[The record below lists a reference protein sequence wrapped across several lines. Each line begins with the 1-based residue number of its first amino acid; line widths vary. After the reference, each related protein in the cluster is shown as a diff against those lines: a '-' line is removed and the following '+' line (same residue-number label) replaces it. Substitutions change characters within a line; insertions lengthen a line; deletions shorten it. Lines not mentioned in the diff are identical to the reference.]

1 MKKNLIH
8 PQKIQKQKGATL
20 FVTVILVL
28 VLSIVA
34 LAVYQQASFDERN
47 ARAQADRQLAVQ
59 AAEIAL
65 RDAEYDLQ
73 CQQFSSSASTA
84 SASST
89 TTVIQCSKGEVV
101 KNRAL
106 SAASA
111 ASAETVSND
120 QKDSCRSTCVAG
132 SRLKVD
138 RLLLGFDDKGT
149 NGLWAGL
156 TDTPKAGI
164 FDGTT
169 NPKPWEKRQNW
180 APNAN
185 TSIILGRYTGTQAI
199 PIVAQQPRYLIEG
212 FTDSEKNLLFRI
224 TAKGWGR
231 NPTTE
236 VTLQQTYRP

>member
-1 MKKNLIH
+1 MYKNFNH
-8 PQKIQKQKGATL
+8 PIKIKQQKGATL

-47 ARAQADRQLAVQ
+47 ARAQADRQLATQ

-73 CQQFSSSASTA
+73 CQQFSTNAAGASIVVA
-84 SASST
+84 CNSGG
-89 TTVIQCSKGEVV
+89 TVM
-101 KNRAL
+101 NN
-106 SAASA
+106 AANA
-111 ASAETVSND
+111 GQN
-120 QKDSCRSTCVAG
+120 SCRSTCIPN

-138 RLLLGFDDKGT
+138 RLLLGFDAVGT
-149 NGLWAGL
+149 NGLWAGKA
-156 TDTPKAGI
+156 DTQTIGSI
-164 FDGTT
+164 LGFS
-169 NPKPWEKRQNW
+169 NPKPWENRANW
-180 APNAN
+180 QDAITNIQ
-185 TSIILGRYTGTQAI
+185 TVRLGRYTGTQPI

-212 FTDSEKNLLFRI
+212 FTDSERNVLFRI

>member
-1 MKKNLIH
+1 MKKNFNH
-8 PQKIQKQKGATL
+8 PKKIQKQKGATL

-47 ARAQADRQLAVQ
+47 ARAQADRLLATQ

-73 CQQFSSSASTA
+73 CQQFNTNAAGASIVVA
-84 SASST
+84 CNANG
-89 TTVIQCSKGEVV
+89 TVL
-101 KNRAL
+101 NN
-106 SAASA
+106 AANA
-111 ASAETVSND
+111 GQN
-120 QKDSCRSTCVAG
+120 SCRSTCIPN

-138 RLLLGFDDKGT
+138 RLLLGFDAVGT
-149 NGLWAGL
+149 NGLWAGKV
-156 TDTPKAGI
+156 DTPSSGI
-164 FDGTT
+164 VPAFNNKKPWQSRANWEETTT
-169 NPKPWEKRQNW
+169 NIQTVR
-180 APNAN
+180 
-185 TSIILGRYTGTQAI
+185 LGRYTGTQPI

-212 FTDSEKNLLFRI
+212 FTDSERNVLFRI